1 MGRKARGAAAG
12 VGRKA
17 RLDVAPGDADAP
29 AEADPVAAAIVAK
42 ERRQGAPL
50 RCCVL
55 FSVHNPTTFV
65 LGFVSSFE
73 GLLVLGLYVKGV
85 GSIWRWWGALR
96 VCVLWPVV
104 TGGCACLC
112 RGEGQG
118 CSCRCCEAGSRRPD
132 HVLC

>member
-50 RCCVL
+50 YSQSCSL
-55 FSVHNPTTFV
+55 FITMFSGPF
-65 LGFVSSFE
+65 
-73 GLLVLGLYVKGV
+73 LVLK
-85 GSIWRWWGALR
+85 
-96 VCVLWPVV
+96 VV
-104 TGGCACLC
+104 
-112 RGEGQG
+112 
-118 CSCRCCEAGSRRPD
+118 SCWI
-132 HVLC
+132 